1 VYVSPSLRLD
11 PLSSMAMLR
20 PNRNRNL
27 GIATSFSVH
36 RRNRQ
41 PQ

>member
-1 VYVSPSLRLD
+1 
-11 PLSSMAMLR
+11 MAMLR
-20 PNRNRNL
+20 RNRNRNRNL